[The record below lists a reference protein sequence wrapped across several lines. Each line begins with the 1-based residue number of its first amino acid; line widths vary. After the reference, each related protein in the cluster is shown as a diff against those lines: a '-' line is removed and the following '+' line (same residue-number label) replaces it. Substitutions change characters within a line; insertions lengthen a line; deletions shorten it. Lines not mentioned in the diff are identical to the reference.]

1 MTILVCASDR
11 FGTGMY
17 RLGWPAQ
24 YLQEAGHEDVQIDY
38 PDTRW
43 GIGAKT
49 RSSDNAVVGAF
60 VPKGVTS
67 IVLQRTTHSHL
78 VDSIPFF
85 QEQGVRVIV
94 DIDDALDFVHPSNP
108 AYTGLRP
115 GNTSMHSWLNLR
127 RACQIA
133 DAVTVTTPALAAM
146 YRPDAVILPNLM
158 PDHFY
163 GRERL
168 DSTEICW
175 PASLPSHPN
184 DAEEV
189 VGVLD
194 RVSRDTGAKV
204 RLIGEGE
211 LAEPL
216 LTRAFGLSTPPI
228 LQEFVSMQD
237 WPVFLSTLGVGIAPL
252 AETKFNAAKSWLKPL
267 ELMVAGVPWVG
278 SDRVEYRRLRDECGV
293 GTVVRRQSDWYRA
306 LKRLVTDDR
315 FRADQSAAG
324 VEAAEAYRLRD
335 RAHLWLEVW
344 RG

>member
-11 FGTGMY
+11 FGTGML

-24 YLQEAGHEDVQIDY
+24 YLQEAGCDDVQIDY

-43 GIGAKT
+43 GIGAKL
-49 RSSDNAVVGAF
+49 RQSDNTVVGAF
-60 VPKGVTS
+60 VPEGVTTLV
-67 IVLQRTTHSHL
+67 IQRTTHAHL
-78 VDSIPFF
+78 VGSIPFF
-85 QEQGVRVIV
+85 QEQGVRVVI
-94 DIDDALDFVHPSNP
+94 DIDDALDWVHPSNP

-115 GNTSMHSWLNLR
+115 GNPSLHSWINLR
-127 RACQIA
+127 KACQMA

-146 YRPDAVILPNLM
+146 YRPEAVLLPNLL

-163 GRERL
+163 GRERI
-168 DSTEICW
+168 DHTEICW

-194 RVSRDTGAKV
+194 RVIRDTGAKV

-211 LAEPL
+211 HAEPVL
-216 LTRAFGLSTPPI
+216 MRAFGLSTPPI

-237 WPVFLSTLGVGIAPL
+237 WPAFLSTLGIGIAPL
-252 AETKFNAAKSWLKPL
+252 AGTKFNAAKSWLKPL
-267 ELMVAGVPWVG
+267 ELMASGVPWVG
-278 SDRVEYRRLRDECGV
+278 SDLVEYRRLRDESGV
-293 GTVVRRQSDWYRA
+293 GTLARRQSDWYRA
-306 LKRLVTDDR
+306 LKRLVTDDQ

-324 VEAAEAYRLRD
+324 VEAAEGYRLRD
-335 RAHLWLEVW
+335 RVNLWHEVW
-344 RG
+344 KG

>member
-1 MTILVCASDR
+1 MILVECSDR
-11 FGTGMY
+11 FGTGML

-24 YLQEAGHEDVQIDY
+24 YLQEAGHDDIKLDW

-43 GIGAKT
+43 GIGAKL
-49 RSSDNAVVGAF
+49 RQSDQTVVGAF
-60 VPKGVTS
+60 VPPGTTT
-67 IVLQRTTHSHL
+67 IVIQRATHKHL

-85 QEQGVRVIV
+85 QEQGVRCVV
-94 DIDDALDFVHPSNP
+94 DIDDALDWVHPSNP

-115 GNTSMHSWLNLR
+115 GNPSLHSWLNLR
-127 RACQIA
+127 RACQMA
-133 DAVTVTTPALAAM
+133 DAVTVTTPALATM

-163 GRERL
+163 GRERI

-189 VGVLD
+189 TGVLD
-194 RVSRDTGAKV
+194 RVTRDTGAKV

-211 LAEPL
+211 HAEPL

-228 LQEFVSMQD
+228 LQEFVSMED
-237 WPVFLSTLGVGIAPL
+237 WPRFLASLGVGIAPL
-252 AETKFNAAKSWLKPL
+252 AGTKFNAAKSWLKPL
-267 ELMVAGVPWVG
+267 ELMTAGVPWVG
-278 SDRVEYRRLRDECGV
+278 SDRVEYRRLFEETGV
-293 GTVVRRQSDWYRA
+293 GTVVRKQSDWYRA
-306 LKRLVTDDR
+306 LKRLVTDDQ

-324 VEAAEAYRLRD
+324 VEAAESYRLRD